1 MGYLDGYRILTLF
14 QWFLSSS
21 IPQIDD
27 DSITYTYK
35 TRSFS
40 FPIAFSSVSNSTLLT
55 CHTTSSRAN
64 NDTLYGTSQI
74 GVVRYMNYD
83 NQYRISIVDRFT
95 QHISTEWS
103 ATILGLGW

>member
-1 MGYLDGYRILTLF
+1 MEYNTC

-35 TRSFS
+35 TKSFS

-55 CHTTSSRAN
+55 CHTTSSRTDTN
-64 NDTLYGTSQI
+64 TLYGTSQI

-95 QHISTEWS
+95 QHISTDWS
-103 ATILGLGW
+103 VTIIGLGW